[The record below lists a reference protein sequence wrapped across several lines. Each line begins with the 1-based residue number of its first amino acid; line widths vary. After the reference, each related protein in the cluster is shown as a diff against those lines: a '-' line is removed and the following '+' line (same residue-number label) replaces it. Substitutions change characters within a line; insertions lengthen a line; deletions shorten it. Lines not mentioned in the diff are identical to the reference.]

1 MKTITFYS
9 AVLCLFLIFQVSF
22 GQEEDYQKKIE
33 ALKVE
38 KQRVI
43 DAEKDALKDEVKEIN
58 IKLRKEEITESEADN
73 LKKAAA
79 EKRALNIENK
89 VNILENQIALL
100 ERNESFLLIPD
111 DFFENQVEFFGEEQ
125 ELLGFQYRRS
135 DFPKRDKRTHMNF
148 VFALGILN
156 NIIEDKPILELPHQ
170 ILGSKSLELGLVWKT
185 RVFKKSNWLRITY
198 GISFQ
203 SNGLKTNNQLFVEQA
218 RPNVTLI
225 PPVIILENA
234 NYVYGTNSGKLDK
247 SKFRQEDL
255 IFPIHFE
262 FGPSKK
268 REYRGI
274 KGRDGRV
281 FFKNDSELA
290 ARTYTLETS
299 AKILEDVLKAQ
310 KKINEQK
317 PAGEREVLITK
328 EVLHEIRRL
337 WRTERQDW
345 DDLVPK
351 IYWNI
356 FGKNLDWKKDD
367 DGFFN
372 SEHRQILEEKC
383 KEFGVTEEVLMKLLE
398 AERQS
403 LGHARRSK
411 IHKRIEMILNEEWR
425 SEDEILQEKETTKS
439 SK

>member
-111 DFFENQVEFFGEEQ
+111 DFFENQKEFFREEQ

-135 DFPKRDKRTHMNF
+135 DLPKRDKRTHMNF

-203 SNGLKTNNQLFVEQA
+203 SNGLKTNNQLFVEDTEELGFSA
-218 RPNVTLI
+218 AI
-225 PPVIILENA
+225 PVVVLANA
-234 NYVYGTNSGKLDK
+234 NEFFGSPTGKLKK
-247 SKFRQEDL
+247 SKFRQNDL
-255 IFPIHFE
+255 IFPVHFE
-262 FGPSKK
+262 FGPSSK
-268 REYRGI
+268 REYGDYVRYSTRHSFKFGVGGYFGI
-274 KGRDGRV
+274 
-281 FFKNDSELA
+281 NLQ
-290 ARTYTLETS
+290 TIQ
-299 AKILEDVLKAQ
+299 KIKFGDDFNPME
-310 KKINEQK
+310 
-317 PAGEREVLITK
+317 GERAPNQQ
-328 EVLHEIRRL
+328 R
-337 WRTERQDW
+337 
-345 DDLVPK
+345 
-351 IYWNI
+351 IY
-356 FGKNLDWKKDD
+356 FESSG
-367 DGFFN
+367 
-372 SEHRQILEEKC
+372 
-383 KEFGVTEEVLMKLLE
+383 
-398 AERQS
+398 
-403 LGHARRSK
+403 ARRKSFVGLSAYAGRGNGTFYIK
-411 IHKRIEMILNEEWR
+411 YDLTPNFPEGNYYNAEGQVR
-425 SEDEILQEKETTKS
+425 SVRRNNISIGFRLEL
-439 SK
+439 